1 MLDKKSLQEI
11 LKLKIENNENYDA
24 INILKNEIIKI
35 LTNKIKEKNKNFKY
49 TDIMQLASNIEK
61 YLTNEEINIFK
72 KYFILINE
80 QNHEL
85 YELDCLVEIY
95 NKLKREKNDVKI

>member
-1 MLDKKSLQEI
+1 MFYLTYQ
-11 LKLKIENNENYDA
+11 ENNDA

-35 LTNKIKEKNKNFKY
+35 FINRIKEKNKNFKY
-49 TDIMQLASNIEK
+49 TDIMQLANNIEEF
-61 YLTNEEINIFK
+61 LTNEEINIFK
-72 KYFILINE
+72 KYFVIINE

-95 NKLKREKNDVKI
+95 NKLSC